1 MSQSV
6 GGGGSLTASSSPS
19 GADPPMPSMTDL
31 LTAHNMRRLLEAYR
45 TLAPLTIGG
54 PASTSLETSPAGLIG
69 SSAAGRTDPL
79 SGRRSGLHHQQQQ
92 LLLLQH
98 PPQHY
103 LWPNNSAV
111 CGRIED
117 GRRRHSSCSSLSPSP
132 HYNRTLSS
140 PHYTKPLSSSSSPS
154 TTTTGDSSPLYPVF
168 SPKDSE
174 SSRSGGLQQQQRCC
188 NNGGEGGWLGD
199 RDG

>member
-98 PPQHY
+98 PPHSRH
-103 LWPNNSAV
+103 NSSKMQP
-111 CGRIED
+111 
-117 GRRRHSSCSSLSPSP
+117 HSSCSSLSPSP

-154 TTTTGDSSPLYPVF
+154 ATTTGDSSPLYPVF

-188 NNGGEGGWLGD
+188 NNGGEGGWVGD